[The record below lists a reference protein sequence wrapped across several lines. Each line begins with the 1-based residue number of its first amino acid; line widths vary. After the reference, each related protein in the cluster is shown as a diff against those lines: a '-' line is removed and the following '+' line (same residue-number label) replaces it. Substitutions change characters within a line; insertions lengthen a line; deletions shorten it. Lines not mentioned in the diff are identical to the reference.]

1 MVNAP
6 HDFTQPKKSWN
17 TMLEV
22 CTLYFLISDG
32 FEIILFEGILSMPI
46 VIKILVP

>member
-1 MVNAP
+1 MHPMILCNLQKVQNIM
-6 HDFTQPKKSWN
+6 S
-17 TMLEV
+17 EV
-22 CTLYFLISDG
+22 FALYFLISDG

>member
-6 HDFTQPKKSWN
+6 RCFSQPKKGWN